1 MINNDPYITA
11 HNQVGTMLKRGEIVA
26 YSCEYLPGEGRTI
39 SVETEQGWDPIPF
52 YSDFEQLGEYK

>member
-1 MINNDPYITA
+1 MTHDPYIMA
-11 HNQVGTMLKRGEIVA
+11 HNQVNAMLKQREIVA

-39 SVETEQGWDPIPF
+39 SIETDQGWNPIPF